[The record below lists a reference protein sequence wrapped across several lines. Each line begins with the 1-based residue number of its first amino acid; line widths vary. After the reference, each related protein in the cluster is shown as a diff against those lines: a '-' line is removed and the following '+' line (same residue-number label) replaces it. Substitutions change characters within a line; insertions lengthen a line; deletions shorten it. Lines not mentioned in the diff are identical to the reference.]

1 MMLEQHCNEMED
13 NLNIV
18 IENTPGDIVV
28 IKIKDDHIT
37 TKFLSH
43 GLSKIFDFEQS
54 ELTDIL
60 KHNKGFDLVYEDDR
74 EVLAKQFIE
83 LSKQKSCVNF
93 DYRSYYK
100 NGKVSWH
107 NINANFY
114 RQEEDGTIIYHGII
128 TNINTLKEQQERDRK
143 SVV

>member
-83 LSKQKSCVNF
+83 LSKQKKLCKF
-93 DYRSYYK
+93 
-100 NGKVSWH
+100 
-107 NINANFY
+107 
-114 RQEEDGTIIYHGII
+114 
-128 TNINTLKEQQERDRK
+128 
-143 SVV
+143 